1 MGHRQFGYA
10 QHKLSQIKRIYTDF
24 SLIFYP
30 WKSVKSVLSVFY
42 SALFRQAPRG
52 EFQKRR
58 YETAV
63 KYENHADQPSGY
75 EKCLNV
81 QPSL

>member
-24 SLIFYP
+24 SLIYP

-42 SALFRQAPRG
+42 SALFRQAPSTDWR
-52 EFQKRR
+52 
-58 YETAV
+58 
-63 KYENHADQPSGY
+63 KYASNF
-75 EKCLNV
+75 
-81 QPSL
+81 

>member
-24 SLIFYP
+24 SLIYL

-42 SALFRQAPRG
+42 SALFRQAPSG
-52 EFQKRR
+52 EICSI
-58 YETAV
+58 T
-63 KYENHADQPSGY
+63 ENRV
-75 EKCLNV
+75 LNGGLV
-81 QPSL
+81 SSDY